1 MKTLIKNK
9 NDQTSIETTADIL
22 KNGGIVII
30 PTDTVYGFSG
40 IVDLNSSITH
50 YETDKKIR
58 ATKGRSETKP
68 LIQLIAKPE
77 DLRLYTDD
85 DIPDSLLSKW
95 PGALTIIVHIK
106 KDSPLAA
113 GSIPE
118 TATVA
123 FRCPGDAWLREI
135 ISRCKAPIFST
146 SVNRSGQPVL
156 DTISEI
162 TKEFENEADLIIDDG
177 DKKGA
182 LPSTLV
188 SIENG
193 QIKILRQGSVKL

>member
-1 MKTLIKNK
+1 MILKKS
-9 NDQTSIETTADIL
+9 DSTSIEKTAEVL
-22 KNGGIVII
+22 QKGGIVII

-40 IVDLNSSITH
+40 IVDLKSSGSH
-50 YETDKKIR
+50 FESDAKIR
-58 ATKGRSETKP
+58 AVKGRAESKP

-85 DIPDSLLSKW
+85 IIPDSLLAKW

-106 KDSPLAA
+106 ENSPLAETA
-113 GSIPE
+113 IPE
-118 TATVA
+118 SRTVA
-123 FRCPGDAWLREI
+123 FRCPGDEWLRKI
-135 ISRCKAPIFST
+135 IEKSGTPIFST

-156 DTISEI
+156 DTIDAI
-162 TKEFENEADLIIDDG
+162 TTEFSSEADLIIDDG

-188 SIENG
+188 AIENG
-193 QIKILRQGSVKL
+193 SIKVLRQGSVTVS